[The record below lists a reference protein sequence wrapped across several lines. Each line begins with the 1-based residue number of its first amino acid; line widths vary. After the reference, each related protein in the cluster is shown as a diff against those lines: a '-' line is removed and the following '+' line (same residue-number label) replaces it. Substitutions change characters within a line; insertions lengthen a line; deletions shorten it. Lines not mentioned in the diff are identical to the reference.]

1 MSKPIFVFTKHK
13 NSFSVYV
20 KNLESLTITQIQAI
34 ELFVKQRNGLFD
46 FQNYVFTIQ
55 RRLEFYEF
63 SVLMK
68 HLELDVVCIENIIEQ
83 IEQARIGFGQ
93 YKGMSYAELPDTYL
107 IWLKNNYRGTDQE
120 NVLKEVEK
128 RKL

>member
-1 MSKPIFVFTKHK
+1 MPKAIFEFTQHRNSYSVF
-13 NSFSVYV
+13 V
-20 KNLESLTITQIQAI
+20 KNLESLTVTQIQEI
-34 ELFVKQRNGLFD
+34 ELFVKQRKGIFN
-46 FQNYVFTIQ
+46 FQNYTFSIQ
-55 RRLEFYEF
+55 KRVEFFEFY
-63 SVLMK
+63 SLIQ

-83 IEQARIGFGQ
+83 VQSQRISFGQ

-128 RKL
+128 RNL

>member
-1 MSKPIFVFTKHK
+1 MSKPLFVFTKYA

-20 KNLESLTITQIQAI
+20 KNLESLSVTQIQEI
-34 ELFVKQRNGLFD
+34 ELFVKERKGVFD

-63 SVLMK
+63 SALMK
-68 HLELDVVCIENIIEQ
+68 HLEFDVICIQNVVEQ
-83 IEQARIGFGQ
+83 YTDARIGFGQ
-93 YKGMSYAELPDTYL
+93 YKGMFYGELPDTYL
-107 IWLKNNYRGTDQE
+107 IWLRNNYRGAEQE
-120 NVLKEVEK
+120 NVLKEVGK